1 MVIPSGGQHIYVLAE
16 DCHGS
21 RIISECM
28 GEKMPVLGQGDA
40 LDLIT
45 EIDNSSD
52 EESLKAAGGSANH
65 ENLLWVADDF
75 PMVEAARKFVANCLA
90 AVAESA
96 EDDGDSAAA

>member
-1 MVIPSGGQHIYVLAE
+1 VLSEELHA
-16 DCHGS
+16 S
-21 RIISECM
+21 RIIRAFM
-28 GEKMPVLGQGDA
+28 REKMPVLAQGNA

-45 EIDNSSD
+45 EIDNSID
-52 EESLKAAGGSANH
+52 AESLKAAGGSANH

-75 PMVEAARKFVANCLA
+75 PMGEAARKFGANCLA